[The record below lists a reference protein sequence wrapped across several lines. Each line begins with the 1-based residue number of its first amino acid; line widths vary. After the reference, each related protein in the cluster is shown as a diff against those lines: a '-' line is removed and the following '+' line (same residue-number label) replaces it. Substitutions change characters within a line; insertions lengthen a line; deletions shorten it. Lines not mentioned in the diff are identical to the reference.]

1 MVNVYFNKKK
11 QIHACTHDN
20 QFQKKKKTQNK
31 KFLYTHVQSLV
42 YLLFHVD
49 APYGEYSWV
58 QTIAYIVQVS
68 HPKLTNTHTHTHKTI
83 KLNSP
88 YIKCRGDCT
97 SYVQYNKH
105 N

>member
-1 MVNVYFNKKK
+1 MHTRQQISKKNKKTK
-11 QIHACTHDN
+11 
-20 QFQKKKKTQNK
+20 K

-42 YLLFHVD
+42 YLFFHVD

-68 HPKLTNTHTHTHKTI
+68 HPKLTNTHTHKTI

-88 YIKCRGDCT
+88 YIKCRGDRT